1 MKTFIPF
8 IAFMF
13 IGLKAGAQVFYM
25 DPKTFTA
32 VIENQF
38 MRLSYESMHISNTAN
53 IKEKMD
59 NINTNVAKIVLIRN
73 QIYNSLVNVNEAL
86 KSGKEMKFIIK
97 IVKEISD
104 ECVELGEMA
113 VGNPL
118 YVAFAENCA
127 RNAMT
132 QSISIFND
140 INQMILKEGG
150 GLLMDY
156 NSRDFLLRNLTR
168 RLQLLR
174 AEIYMANQTIYYAKL
189 NGFWTTLNPFKDIIN
204 SDRMIIKEIINRSKL
219 LK

>member
-1 MKTFIPF
+1 MKTLIPF

-32 VIENQF
+32 VTENQF

-104 ECVELGEMA
+104 ECVELGKMA

-140 INQMILKEGG
+140 INQMVLKEGG

-189 NGFWTTLNPFKDIIN
+189 NGFWNTLNPFKDIIN

>member
-1 MKTFIPF
+1 MKTLIPF

-32 VIENQF
+32 VTENHF

-104 ECVELGEMA
+104 ECVELGKMA
-113 VGNPL
+113 IGNPL

-140 INQMILKEGG
+140 INQMVLKEGG

-189 NGFWTTLNPFKDIIN
+189 NGFWNTLNPFKDIIN

>member
-1 MKTFIPF
+1 MKTLIPF

-32 VIENQF
+32 VTENQF

-104 ECVELGEMA
+104 ECVELGKMA

-140 INQMILKEGG
+140 INQMVLKEGG

-189 NGFWTTLNPFKDIIN
+189 NGFWNTINPFKDIIN

>member
-1 MKTFIPF
+1 MKTLIPF

-32 VIENQF
+32 VTENQF

-104 ECVELGEMA
+104 ECVELGKMA
-113 VGNPL
+113 IGNPL

-189 NGFWTTLNPFKDIIN
+189 NGFWNTLNPFKDIIN

>member
-32 VIENQF
+32 VTENQF

-97 IVKEISD
+97 IVKGISD

-118 YVAFAENCA
+118 YVAFAESCA

-132 QSISIFND
+132 QSVSIFND

-189 NGFWTTLNPFKDIIN
+189 NGFWNTLNPFKDIIN